1 MKESV
6 LNCYPYGG
14 VLMSVEITLTLKDIM
29 WFLIGIGAIILIIYL
44 VVLLKNLL
52 QTVKKTNQILDDT
65 SVVTNITATR
75 ATEVN
80 GAVSDLAVS
89 LGAVANSFKGN
100 QSFMSAISTLVNAIG
115 SLKSLLRDK

>member
-1 MKESV
+1 
-6 LNCYPYGG
+6 
-14 VLMSVEITLTLKDIM
+14 MSVEITLTLKDIL

-52 QTVKKTNQILDDT
+52 QTVKKTNSILEDA

-80 GAVSDLAVS
+80 GAVSDLTSS
-89 LGAVANSFKGN
+89 LGAMANGFKGN
-100 QSFMSAISTLVNAIG
+100 QSFMTAASTLVNAIG
-115 SLKSLLRDK
+115 SLKSLLKDK

>member
-1 MKESV
+1 
-6 LNCYPYGG
+6 
-14 VLMSVEITLTLKDIM
+14 MSVEITLTLKDIM

-80 GAVSDLAVS
+80 GAVSDLVVS

-100 QSFMSAISTLVNAIG
+100 QSFMSAISTLVNAEG